1 MQYILSLQA
10 SAFNS
15 PTGCQPA
22 SQGHKDG
29 NLTCYVRFDLLQ
41 PGFVFSDGEPT
52 SVREFLVAP
61 VPMVDN
67 RRLPDL
73 LGLQAQT
80 CISVVTKEQNMA
92 TTIDVASKAVATACA
107 HVSNLVTI
115 VSFNPLSTRPDNLF
129 VLSLAKIGVSDT
141 GTFLESLTE
150 QFPQFAQ
157 DLQQMA
163 LTADTQLGLIVN
175 LLESLLDQV

>member
-1 MQYILSLQA
+1 MQYTLSLQA

-115 VSFNPLSTRPDNLF
+115 VSFNPLSTLTSQDRCKRYGDLFGVTYRTVSTIRPRSAANGLNRRYATWFD
-129 VLSLAKIGVSDT
+129 SELA
-141 GTFLESLTE
+141 
-150 QFPQFAQ
+150 
-157 DLQQMA
+157 
-163 LTADTQLGLIVN
+163 
-175 LLESLLDQV
+175 